1 MIRRFIRDTIFI
13 LLIISTITTIISQE
27 AFAIADYI
35 EEMNYEV
42 ITHDDGVKEF
52 KSGLASGLKIYP
64 DYFDLSDW
72 NKDSG
77 VYLPKLKRGDF
88 TIEFTN
94 KYCLAEVIAVFF
106 EFQVAKMI
114 ANSVS
119 SSTQKALIMGTA
131 LATLAAAVGII
142 YAIAKNVYE
151 NVEVCGADWLI
162 WGHKDKNATENFKKY
177 YPERGEFRGSKKYE
191 VLECFKNVSKCYKK
205 CEKSKKNCVLDIDF
219 MKKDGNRKYVNIND
233 KVYRERLYDGEEVRN
248 DDCDDPREEAKYYD
262 VNQGKKPKQLY
273 YMRGFDRGNFACS
286 RFLVEKQYDGDRHDE
301 AYKCCV
307 KYSKK
312 FCLTKKS
319 NNDNFFCDTPGE
331 DVLSKLSGFITGQGK
346 ICSHN
351 GIKYRIEPSS
361 QGESGQFC
369 ARTWS
374 LCPFN
379 VNIQKGTELVEEFKM
394 TYKTINKRVKIDHN
408 CTGNCKTVLTRSV
421 EIEDECYDKANETY
435 LPCKNKVKN
444 FYQYNRHCSI
454 VEEYYNP
461 FLSIQSYPPYV
472 DKACINFVGSSH
484 NITGY
489 KPYHGYQRIPDIYHT
504 FTSPVVECFVESLK
518 NFLFNR
524 AGHTKCLGSHT
535 MPSETPNMN
544 GECETGYYYKEGDNL
559 TDTLG
564 QFSPTGR
571 LLKILHNLIMLVLV
585 LFVTL
590 YGYNLLMSGGK
601 LTRKDLLVA
610 MLKVAV
616 VVVFSANTWWYEQ
629 IFRFTFAVSD
639 NFLSLTAK
647 IGFDDTKDLA
657 GNYVK
662 YDGCYFG
669 DLTSILGRDELDGAP
684 KIAGNNYHLYPA
696 QRRYVAFFDSLDCKL
711 EKYLGVSVGGN
722 VTYLLWFL
730 ALNFI
735 WPFAIFFVSFGIF
748 LIIAS
753 VVVFFFALEF
763 TLKVAYFFMCPI
775 VAMAVMLFLAPIMIP
790 CILFRKTK
798 SYFDKWLKNLISFAL
813 QPMIVFAY
821 VGMALTMIDTY
832 ILGDAVYIGTGR
844 DKELI
849 CGSLCVSREEKV
861 IIDYTDRLISDLD
874 KEFVS
879 NCGPENDIVNL
890 KGSSVLCLLKKQ
902 NSTPVSLLGSL
913 GIFLSALTDIGAS
926 DGIMF
931 LRVAFLFFILSR
943 AMVAVAGIAASLTGG
958 QMLPMANLDAIPMMG
973 KMKDLLDALKRLG
986 RKIKKFG
993 LTNKND
999 DKDDKDKDGAD
1010 DKGIKGDREGDK
1022 GLKGGDSGGD
1032 KAVKGG
1038 DSGGDKD
1045 VKGGSDEYSGG
1056 SGGSEE

>member
-1 MIRRFIRDTIFI
+1 MIRRFIRDAIFI
-13 LLIISTITTIISQE
+13 LLIISTITTIIPQK
-27 AFAIADYI
+27 ALALADYV
-35 EEMNYEV
+35 EKMNYEF
-42 ITHDDGVKEF
+42 IKHEDGIKEF
-52 KSGLASGLKIYP
+52 KSSLASGLKWYP
-64 DYFDLSDW
+64 DYFDF
-72 NKDSG
+72 SG
-77 VYLPKLKRGDF
+77 WEKGKLLPPLKRGDL
-88 TIEFTN
+88 TIELTN
-94 KYCLAEVIAVFF
+94 IYCIAEVIAAWLTYKL
-106 EFQVAKMI
+106 AKVI
-114 ANSVS
+114 AKNAS
-119 SSTQKALIMGTA
+119 SSIEKHTITISAITA
-131 LATLAAAVGII
+131 LAAVVRFI
-142 YAIAKNVYE
+142 YVKTKSVYE
-151 NVEVCGADWLI
+151 NIEVCGADWLV
-162 WGHKDKNATENFKKY
+162 WGHKDKNANDDFKKY
-177 YPERGEFRGSKKYE
+177 YPERGEFKGSKKYK
-191 VLECFKNVSKCYKK
+191 VVECFKNVSKCYKK
-205 CEKSKKNCVLDIDF
+205 CEESKKNCVLNIDF

-286 RFLVEKQYDGDRHDE
+286 RFLVEKQYDGDKHDE

-307 KYSKK
+307 EYSKK
-312 FCLTKKS
+312 FCLTDKLGD
-319 NNDNFFCDTPGE
+319 DNFFCDTPGE
-331 DVLSKLSGFITGQGK
+331 DILSKLSGFITGQGK

-351 GIKYRIEPSS
+351 GIKYKIEPSS

-374 LCPFN
+374 LCPYN
-379 VNIQKGTELVEEFKM
+379 INIQKGTELVEEFKM
-394 TYKTINKRVKIDHN
+394 TYKTINKRVKIDNN
-408 CTGNCKTVLTRSV
+408 CTSDCKTVLTRSV
-421 EIEDECYDKANETY
+421 EIEDECYNKANETY

-454 VEEYYNP
+454 IEEYYNP
-461 FLSIQSYPPYV
+461 FLSIQSYPPYI

-484 NITGY
+484 NTTGY
-489 KPYHGYQRIPDIYHT
+489 KPYHGYQRIPDIYRN

-535 MPSETPNMN
+535 MPSETPNIN
-544 GECETGYYYKEGDNL
+544 GECETGYHYKEGDNL

-585 LFVTL
+585 LFITL
-590 YGYNLLMSGGK
+590 YGYNLLISGGSAS
-601 LTRKDLLVA
+601 RKDILIAV
-610 MLKVAV
+610 LKVVV

-669 DLTSILGRDELDGAP
+669 DVTSILGRGELTGAP
-684 KIAGNNYHLYPA
+684 KITENNYHLYPYG
-696 QRRYVAFFDSLDCKL
+696 RRYVAFFDSLDCKL
-711 EKYLGVSVGGN
+711 EKYLGISVGAN
-722 VTYLLWFL
+722 VSYLLT
-730 ALNFI
+730 FI
-735 WPFAIFFVSFGIF
+735 GINLVWPMPVMFAHFGIF
-748 LIIAS
+748 LIMAS

-763 TLKVAYFFMCPI
+763 TLKAAYFFMCAS
-775 VAMAVMLFLAPIMIP
+775 VAMAVMLFVAPIMIP
-790 CILFRKTK
+790 CILFDKTK
-798 SYFDKWLKNLISFAL
+798 SYFNKWLKNLISFAL

-832 ILGDAVYIGTGR
+832 ILGDGVYIGTGR

-849 CGSLCVSREEKV
+849 CGALCINKEENV

-874 KEFVS
+874 EEFKS
-879 NCGPENDIVNL
+879 NCGTENDIVDL

-902 NSTPVSLLGSL
+902 NSSPITWLGPL
-913 GIFLSALTDIGAS
+913 GIFISGLVDIGMS

-958 QMLPMANLDAIPMMG
+958 QLIPLANVDAVEMMKKMAGVLDNLRRLMRRKKKSGLSKNNNDKNNDEDEDEFEDMG
-973 KMKDLLDALKRLG
+973 IRA
-986 RKIKKFG
+986 
-993 LTNKND
+993 
-999 DKDDKDKDGAD
+999 
-1010 DKGIKGDREGDK
+1010 DREGDK
-1022 GLKGGDSGGD
+1022 GLKYGDDNSGDKGLKYGDDDSGD
-1032 KAVKGG
+1032 KGFTA
-1038 DSGGDKD
+1038 
-1045 VKGGSDEYSGG
+1045 
-1056 SGGSEE
+1056 GSEE